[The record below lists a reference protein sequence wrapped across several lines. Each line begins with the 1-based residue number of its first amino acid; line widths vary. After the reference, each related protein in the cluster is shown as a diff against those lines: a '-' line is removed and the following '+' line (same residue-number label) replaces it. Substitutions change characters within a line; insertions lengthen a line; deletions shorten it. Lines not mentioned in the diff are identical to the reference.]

1 MECFLLK
8 FLYFCYFFSEEGSHS
23 LGHFW
28 SDMIYIAYESFG
40 SLYPALN
47 PLVDPK
53 DGVDELNRTS
63 LFFRHTKEFCFA
75 VLGGCEKDTQAAED
89 MYDSDLERIIDACPP
104 TPSGYRTVTY
114 LSIAKELGH
123 RPAMFLYCFPG
134 HVRRLPN
141 GRWRFEG
148 LYDVKTSNRYRDY
161 TLHQRSEEA
170 IENFRRA
177 EPMREWGTANTAFH
191 YASVEALDM
200 DINERATKAGYPNWT
215 FSSYSPRRGR
225 VNERI
230 GNLIFQGYSLN
241 RALTAVRTELGW
253 ATAGDTAQDYVS
265 PLGKHVCC
273 SFNFLY
279 SFF

>member
-1 MECFLLK
+1 
-8 FLYFCYFFSEEGSHS
+8 
-23 LGHFW
+23 
-28 SDMIYIAYESFG
+28 MIYIAYESFG

-63 LFFRHTKEFCFA
+63 LFFRRTKEFCFA
-75 VLGGCEKDTQAAED
+75 VLGGREKDTQAAED